1 MIRALSGVV
10 LEVRVDERRGP
21 MSCFRWFCVTAAAF
35 PVVIQGG
42 MGVGVSGWRL
52 ARAVAK
58 AGQLGV
64 VSGVALDVLLA
75 RRLQLGDLDG
85 LIRRALTNF
94 PFPDVVERTLGRYFV
109 PGGIDPGR
117 PFRPIHRLGMKAA
130 AAASELAVLGNF
142 VEVFL
147 AKEGHSGTVGIN
159 LLEKMQIATPSAAY
173 GAMLAGVDYVLMGA
187 GIPSEIPG
195 LLNLLAQHEAAEISV
210 PVDGADKGERH
221 TVGIDPKRLFGRR
234 LPALHR
240 PRFLAIVSTH
250 VLAAYLARDPV
261 TRPDGFVMETPIAGG
276 HSAPPRGNLTLDAG
290 GDPVY
295 GARDV
300 FDAAKATKVGLPFWL
315 AGGYASPKQ
324 VTMARES
331 GAQGVQIGS
340 AFALC
345 RESGIEPELRQE
357 VFERAVAGSLV
368 VRNHPRASP
377 TNFPFKL
384 IQLQQTGAD
393 EDTYAARPR
402 LCDLGYLRTA
412 YKRDDGTIGYRCPA
426 EPVDAYVKKGG
437 TVEDAADR
445 RCLCNGLVAT
455 TGLGQHRPDGYAEA
469 PLVTLGQ
476 DLDFLPDLIA
486 AVGVDYGAADV
497 VGYLLGSTAPD
508 LSTPHDQ
515 TPHD

>member
-1 MIRALSGVV
+1 M
-10 LEVRVDERRGP
+10 
-21 MSCFRWFCVTAAAF
+21 TAAAL
-35 PVVIQGG
+35 PLVIQGG
-42 MGVGVSGWRL
+42 MGVGVSNWTL
-52 ARAVAK
+52 ARAVSR

-64 VSGVALDVLLA
+64 VSGTAVDAVFV
-75 RRLQLGDLDG
+75 RRLQEGDVCG
-85 LIRRALTNF
+85 SIRRALSHF
-94 PFPDVVERTLGRYFV
+94 PLPEVAADIIAKFHRPEGMPAGV
-109 PGGIDPGR
+109 PY
-117 PFRPIHRLGMKAA
+117 KALPMYRQAVSAMREQITMA
-130 AAASELAVLGNF
+130 ANF
-142 VEVFL
+142 VEVWL
-147 AKEGHSGTVGIN
+147 AKEGHDGIVGIN
-159 LLEKMQIATPSAAY
+159 LLTKIQMPNLASLY

-276 HSAPPRGNLTLDAG
+276 HSAPPRGNLTLDAV
-290 GDPVY
+290 GDPIY

-324 VTMARES
+324 VTMARET

-345 RESGIEPELRQE
+345 RESGIEPELRRE
-357 VFERAVAGSLV
+357 VFDRAVAGSLV

-393 EDTYAARPR
+393 EETYAARPR
-402 LCDLGYLRTA
+402 LCDLGYLRSA

-486 AVGVDYGAADV
+486 AVGADYGAADV
-497 VGYLLGSTAPD
+497 VGYLLGSPAPD
-508 LSTPHDQ
+508 LSIAQD
-515 TPHD
+515 

>member
-1 MIRALSGVV
+1 M
-10 LEVRVDERRGP
+10 
-21 MSCFRWFCVTAAAF
+21 TAAAF
-35 PVVIQGG
+35 PIVIQGG
-42 MGVGVSGWRL
+42 MGVGISGWRL

-64 VSGVALDVLLA
+64 ISGVALDTLLA

-85 LIRRALTNF
+85 RIRKALASFPGPDIVERALS
-94 PFPDVVERTLGRYFV
+94 RYFV
-109 PGGIDPGR
+109 PGGIEPGR
-117 PFRPIHRLGMKAA
+117 PFRPIHRLGLKAA
-130 AAASELAVLGNF
+130 AAATELAVLGNF

-159 LLEKMQIATPSAAY
+159 LLEKMQIATPTAAY

-187 GIPSEIPG
+187 GIPAEIPG
-195 LLNLLAQHEAAEISV
+195 LLNLLAQHESAEISV
-210 PVDGADKGERH
+210 PVEGAEKGERH
-221 TVGIDPKRLFGRR
+221 TVGIDPRRLFGRR

-276 HSAPPRGNLTLDAG
+276 HSAPPRGALTLDTD

-295 GARDV
+295 GTRDI
-300 FDAAKATKVGLPFWL
+300 FDPVKATTVGLPFWL
-315 AGGYASPKQ
+315 AGGYATPTQ
-324 VTMARES
+324 VAAARAT
-331 GAQGVQIGS
+331 GAAGVQIGS

-345 RESGIEPELRQE
+345 RESGLDPKLRAE
-357 VFERAVAGSLV
+357 VLSRAVDGSLL

-384 IQLQQTGAD
+384 AQLEQSAAD
-393 EDTYAARPR
+393 EKTYQARPR

-412 YKRDDGTIGYRCPA
+412 YRRTDGSIGYRCA
-426 EPVDAYVKKGG
+426 SEPIDAYLRKGG
-437 TVEDAADR
+437 TVENTVDR

-455 TGLGQHRPDGYAEA
+455 TGLGQHRPDGYDEA

-486 AVGVDYGAADV
+486 AVGADYGAADV
-497 VGYLLGSTAPD
+497 VGYLLNASAPAK
-508 LSTPHDQ
+508 
-515 TPHD
+515 